1 MVISPGSQF
10 PRTVTR
16 AMHHDTLYV
25 IQDLVKHNIFLSI
38 CNLCIDIYNT
48 SIYIG
53 RCKRY
58 SQSFN
63 GGVIMKV
70 NMSLQEKL
78 RAKILFVTAT
88 EHDRPLDEIIRVM
101 RNKGISEQVIRET
114 VK

>member
-1 MVISPGSQF
+1 
-10 PRTVTR
+10 
-16 AMHHDTLYV
+16 
-25 IQDLVKHNIFLSI
+25 
-38 CNLCIDIYNT
+38 
-48 SIYIG
+48 
-53 RCKRY
+53 
-58 SQSFN
+58 
-63 GGVIMKV
+63 MKV